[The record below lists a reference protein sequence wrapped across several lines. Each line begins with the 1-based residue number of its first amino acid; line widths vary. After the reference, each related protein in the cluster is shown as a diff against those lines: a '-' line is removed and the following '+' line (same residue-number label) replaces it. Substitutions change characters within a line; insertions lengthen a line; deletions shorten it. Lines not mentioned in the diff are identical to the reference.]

1 MVKQHSEMTKS
12 SSHPDAPV
20 IILAEPQL
28 GENIGTAARAMAN
41 FGLYE
46 LRLVRPRDGWPS
58 EAADKAASGALFVT
72 QKAQVY
78 DRMEEAVGDLTR
90 VYATTARPRDMLKP
104 VVTPETAARQIHQQ
118 AQNGQGRC
126 GLLFGRERWG
136 LNNDEIALCDAICMA
151 PVNPDFASL
160 NIAQAVLLLGYE
172 WFKQGNADSLGR
184 VTEFDGLAGEGLG
197 MNAKNTRP
205 ATKKEL
211 IGFFEH
217 LEKALDES
225 GFLWPPEK
233 RPNMV
238 RNLRHMFQRLQATE
252 RDIKSL
258 RGIVA
263 SLSKGPMRKRHKD

>member
-1 MVKQHSEMTKS
+1 MPIQQSESTQNKQN
-12 SSHPDAPV
+12 PDAPV
-20 IILAEPQL
+20 VILAEPQL

-41 FGLYE
+41 FGLHE

-58 EAADKAASGALFVT
+58 VTADKAASGALFVT
-72 QKAQVY
+72 QGAVVF
-78 DRMEEAVGDLTR
+78 DTMEEAVGDLTY

-104 VVTPETAARQIHQQ
+104 VVSPQTAAGQIHERSRL
-118 AQNGQGRC
+118 GEGRS

-151 PVNPDFASL
+151 PVNPEFASI

-172 WFKQGNADSLGR
+172 WFKQGNQGSLGR
-184 VTEFDGLAGEGLG
+184 VTEFDGLNEEGMG
-197 MNAKNTRP
+197 MGAKDTRP

-217 LEKALDES
+217 LEGALDHS

-238 RNLRHMFQRLQATE
+238 RNLRHMFHRLQATE
-252 RDIKSL
+252 QDVRSL

-263 SLSKGPMRKRHKD
+263 SLSRGPVGKKQKD

>member
-1 MVKQHSEMTKS
+1 MSDIPTIKNN
-12 SSHPDAPV
+12 PDAPV
-20 IILAEPQL
+20 VILAEPQL
-28 GENIGTAARAMAN
+28 GENIGMAARAMAN
-41 FGLYE
+41 FGLDE

-58 EAADKAASGALFVT
+58 ESADKAAAGALFVT
-72 QKAQVY
+72 RGASVY
-78 DRMEEAVGDLTR
+78 DSMEEAVGDLTY
-90 VYATTARPRDMLKP
+90 VYATTARPRDMIKP
-104 VVTPETAARQIHQQ
+104 VVMPQTAAGQIHERTK
-118 AQNGQGRC
+118 AGQGRS
-126 GLLFGRERWG
+126 GLMFGRERWG

-151 PVNPDFASL
+151 PVNPEFASI

-172 WFKQGNADSLGR
+172 WFKQGTRGSLGR
-184 VTEFDGLAGEGLG
+184 ITEFDGLAGEGMG
-197 MNAKNTRP
+197 MAAKDTRP

-217 LEKALDES
+217 LEGALDEA

-252 RDIKSL
+252 QDVRSL

-263 SLSKGPMRKRHKD
+263 SLSRGPLRKMNKE

>member
-1 MVKQHSEMTKS
+1 MAKKTLAPGEIETN
-12 SSHPDAPV
+12 PDAPV
-20 IILAEPQL
+20 VILAEPQL

-41 FGLYE
+41 FGLHE

-58 EAADKAASGALFVT
+58 ETADKAASGAVFVT
-72 QKAQVY
+72 QNAIVY
-78 DRMEEAVGDLTR
+78 DSMEEAVGDLTY
-90 VYATTARPRDMLKP
+90 VYATTARPRDMVKP
-104 VVTPETAARQIHQQ
+104 VVTPQTAALQIHQR
-118 AQNGQGRC
+118 AREQGGRT

-151 PVNPDFASL
+151 PVNPQFASI

-172 WFKQGNADSLGR
+172 WFKQGHEGTLGR
-184 VTEFDGLAGEGLG
+184 QTQFDGLVEEGMG
-197 MNAKNTRP
+197 MAAKDTRP

-217 LEKALDES
+217 LESALDET

-252 RDIKSL
+252 QDIKSL

-263 SLSKGPMRKRHKD
+263 SLSRGPRRKKSGE